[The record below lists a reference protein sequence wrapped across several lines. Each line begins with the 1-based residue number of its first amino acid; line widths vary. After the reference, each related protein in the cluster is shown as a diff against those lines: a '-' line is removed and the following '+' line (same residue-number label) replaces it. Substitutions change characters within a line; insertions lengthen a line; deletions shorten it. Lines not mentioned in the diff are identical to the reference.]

1 MRFDQLIWV
10 SVDKH
15 DRNLVV
21 IMLKKQSHYIQTDL
35 IIILLMFIS
44 VSLVAIYNA
53 QQLEQYVGENFVLKQ
68 LIWYAMGILILC
80 AIQFVDLEQLYKSSI
95 YLFGLGVIVLV
106 VLWLSPASIAKTIN
120 GAKSWFTGLPGFSL
134 QPSEFTK
141 IALILFLA
149 AIISQHKEKYAKS
162 TIKSDIYILLKICG
176 ATALPIIFTFI
187 QPDLGTS
194 LVYVFIAGILII
206 FLVIY
211 WKVISTLIVAGTALR
226 AAFICLVVNYP
237 ELAKDLI
244 CIKQYQINRV
254 LIWFDPSLQGNDTF
268 HIDRSML
275 AVGSGQ
281 LFGKGM
287 SSIQVHLPE
296 AHTDFV
302 FSIIGESFGFIGSS
316 MVIFLYF
323 ILFYK
328 LVTLGIKISEFSNF
342 GAYICFGFMSL
353 LLIHTFQN
361 IGMTIGIMP
370 ITGIPLLLIS
380 YGGSSV
386 LSTMIGYGLA
396 YRVAVEYSIQNDY
409 LFK

>member
-1 MRFDQLIWV
+1 MMEIWWF
-10 SVDKH
+10 
-15 DRNLVV
+15 

-35 IIILLMFIS
+35 IIMLLMFIS
-44 VSLVAIYNA
+44 VSLVAIFNA

-68 LIWYAMGILILC
+68 FIWFSVGILILC
-80 AIQFVDLEQLYKSSI
+80 AIQFIDLEQLYKSSI
-95 YLFGLGVIVLV
+95 YIYGFGVIILIVLR
-106 VLWLSPASIAKTIN
+106 LSPASLAKTIN

-149 AIISQHKEKYAKS
+149 AIISRHKEKNVIT
-162 TIKSDIYILLKICG
+162 TIKSDIYLLLKICG
-176 ATALPIIFTFI
+176 ATALPIAFTII

-194 LVYVFIAGILII
+194 LVYVFIAAVLILLSGID
-206 FLVIY
+206 
-211 WKVISTLIVAGTALR
+211 WKVITTLIVGCATLGVTIIA
-226 AAFICLVVNYP
+226 LVVNFP
-237 ELAKDLI
+237 DLAQKLI
-244 CIKQYQINRV
+244 GIKPYQINRV
-254 LIWFDPSLQGNDTF
+254 LIWFDPALQGNDTY

-287 SSIQVHLPE
+287 SSIQVNLPE

-302 FSIIGESFGFIGSS
+302 FSIIGESFGFIGSAA
-316 MVIFLYF
+316 VIFLYF

-328 LVTLGIKISEFSNF
+328 LVTLGIKISEYSNF

-380 YGGSSV
+380 YGGSSI
-386 LSTMIGYGLA
+386 LSTMIGYGLV

>member
-1 MRFDQLIWV
+1 
-10 SVDKH
+10 
-15 DRNLVV
+15 
-21 IMLKKQSHYIQTDL
+21 
-35 IIILLMFIS
+35 
-44 VSLVAIYNA
+44 
-53 QQLEQYVGENFVLKQ
+53 GENFVLKQ

-80 AIQFVDLEQLYKSSI
+80 AIQFVDLEQLYKASI
-95 YLFGLGVIVLV
+95 YIFGLGVVILV
-106 VLWLSPASIAKTIN
+106 VLWLSPSSIAKTIN

-149 AIISQHKEKYAKS
+149 KIISRHKEKYVKS
-162 TIKSDIYILLKICG
+162 SIQSDIYLLMKICL
-176 ATALPIIFTFI
+176 ATVLPIMFTII

-194 LVYVFIAGILII
+194 LVYVFIAGVLII
-206 FLVIY
+206 LSGID
-211 WKVISTLIVAGTALR
+211 WKVLATLIIGGAALG
-226 AAFICLVVNYP
+226 AAIIALVVNFP
-237 ELAKDLI
+237 DIAQDLI
-244 CIKQYQINRV
+244 GIKPYQINRV
-254 LIWFDPSLQGNDTF
+254 LIWFDPTIQGNDTF

-281 LFGKGM
+281 LFGKGL
-287 SSIQVHLPE
+287 SSLQVHLPE

-302 FSIIGESFGFIGSS
+302 FSVIGESFGFIGSS
-316 MVIFLYF
+316 IVILIYF

-328 LVTLGIKISEFSNF
+328 LVTLGIKVSEFSNF

-380 YGGSSV
+380 YGGSSI
-386 LSTMIGYGLA
+386 LSTMIGYGLV

>member
-1 MRFDQLIWV
+1 V
-10 SVDKH
+10 NEH

-21 IMLKKQSHYIQTDL
+21 MMLKKQSHYIQTDL
-35 IIILLMFIS
+35 LIILLMFIS

-53 QQLEQYVGENFVLKQ
+53 QQLEQYIGENFALKQ
-68 LIWYAMGILILC
+68 LVWFSVGILILC
-80 AIQFVDLEQLYKSSI
+80 AIQFVDLEQLYKASI
-95 YLFGLGVIVLV
+95 YIFGLGVVILV
-106 VLWLSPASIAKTIN
+106 VLWLSPSSIAKTIN

-149 AIISQHKEKYAKS
+149 KIISRHKEKYIKS
-162 TIKSDIYILLKICG
+162 SIQSDIYLLTKICV
-176 ATALPIIFTFI
+176 ATALPIIFTII

-194 LVYVFIAGILII
+194 LVYVFIAGVLII
-206 FLVIY
+206 LSGID
-211 WKVISTLIVAGTALR
+211 WKVLATIIVGGGALG
-226 AAFICLVVNYP
+226 AAIIALVVNFP
-237 ELAKDLI
+237 DLAQELI
-244 CIKQYQINRV
+244 GIKPYQINRV
-254 LIWFDPSLQGNDTF
+254 LIWFDPSIQGNDTF

-281 LFGKGM
+281 LFGKGLNG
-287 SSIQVHLPE
+287 IQVHLPE

-302 FSIIGESFGFIGSS
+302 FSIIGESFGFIGCSL
-316 MVIFLYF
+316 VIFLYF

-328 LVTLGIKISEFSNF
+328 LVTLGIKISEFSIF

-380 YGGSSV
+380 YGGSSI
-386 LSTMIGYGLA
+386 LSTMIGYGLV

>member
-1 MRFDQLIWV
+1 MNNQ
-10 SVDKH
+10 H
-15 DRNLVV
+15 DRNLVFT
-21 IMLKKQSHYIQTDL
+21 MLKKQSHYIQTDL
-35 IIILLMFIS
+35 IIILFLFIS
-44 VSLVAIYNA
+44 VSLLAIFNA
-53 QQLEQYVGENFVLKQ
+53 QQLDQYAGGNFVLKQ
-68 LIWYAMGILILC
+68 IAWFSAGIFILA

-95 YLFGLGVIVLV
+95 FIYGFGIIILI
-106 VLWLSPASIAKTIN
+106 VLWLSPASIARTIN
-120 GAKSWFTGLPGFSL
+120 GAKSWFTGLPGLSL

-149 AIISQHKEKYAKS
+149 ALISHHKKKYIVS
-162 TIKSDIYILLKICG
+162 TITSDIYLLLKIG
-176 ATALPIIFTFI
+176 LATAIPVAFTLI

-194 LVYVFIAGILII
+194 LVYVFIAGV
-206 FLVIY
+206 LVVLSGIN
-211 WKVISTLIVAGTALR
+211 WKVIGTLIVGGSILAVAII
-226 AAFICLVVNYP
+226 ALVVNFP
-237 ELAKDLI
+237 ELAQNLI
-244 CIKQYQINRV
+244 GIKPYQINRV

-287 SSIQVHLPE
+287 SSIQVQLPE
-296 AHTDFV
+296 AHTDFI
-302 FSIIGESFGFIGSS
+302 FSIIGESFGFLGSAA
-316 MVIFLYF
+316 VIFLYF
-323 ILFYK
+323 MLFYK
-328 LVTLGIKISEFSNF
+328 LVTLGLKINEYSIF
-342 GAYICFGFMSL
+342 GAYLCFGYMSL

-386 LSTMIGYGLA
+386 LSTMIGFALI

>member
-1 MRFDQLIWV
+1 
-10 SVDKH
+10 
-15 DRNLVV
+15 
-21 IMLKKQSHYIQTDL
+21 MLKKQSHYIQTDL

-53 QQLEQYVGENFVLKQ
+53 QQLEQYVGENFALKQ
-68 LIWYAMGILILC
+68 LIWYSMGILILC

-95 YLFGLGVIVLV
+95 YLFGLGVIILV
-106 VLWLSPASIAKTIN
+106 VLWLSPESIAKTIN

-149 AIISQHKEKYAKS
+149 KIISEHKEKYAINS
-162 TIKSDIYILLKICG
+162 IQTDIYLLVKICG
-176 ATALPIIFTFI
+176 VTVLPIMFTII

-194 LVYVFIAGILII
+194 LVYVFIAAVLIMLSGIDWKILATII
-206 FLVIY
+206 LGGGA
-211 WKVISTLIVAGTALR
+211 LGAAIVV
-226 AAFICLVVNYP
+226 LVVNFP
-237 ELAKDLI
+237 DLAQELI
-244 CIKQYQINRV
+244 GIKSYQINRV
-254 LIWFDPSLQGNDTF
+254 LIWFDPSIQGNDTF

-287 SSIQVHLPE
+287 SSVQVHLPE

-302 FSIIGESFGFIGSS
+302 FSIIGESFGFIGSAL
-316 MVIFLYF
+316 VIFLYF

-328 LVTLGIKISEFSNF
+328 LVTLGIKISEFNIF

-380 YGGSSV
+380 YGGSSI
-386 LSTMIGYGLA
+386 LSTMIGYGLV